1 MRPAFLRKA
10 LGFVARKPR
19 EAWLVVRLA
28 AWVATLSA
36 LVKFLPLPRA
46 LSLVSAST
54 RQPPPR
60 AGEIGEE
67 RIAQLL
73 DAVLATD
80 VLCFTPTC
88 WKRAPVLHRYLALGG
103 RRTQIVFGM
112 RKGGGG
118 LLDGHAWLEDDT
130 GALFETTTRP
140 DYTVTYSFPSPRP
153 ARELQTRTLTTGQK
167 V

>member
-1 MRPAFLRKA
+1 MQPVLLRKA
-10 LGFVARKPR
+10 LGFAARKPR

-46 LSLVSAST
+46 LSLVSVAP
-54 RQPPPR
+54 RVPPGR
-60 AGEIGEE
+60 GGVGEE
-67 RIAQLL
+67 RLAQLL
-73 DAVLATD
+73 DALLATD

-103 RRTQIVFGM
+103 RPTRIVFGM

-118 LLDGHAWLEDDT
+118 LLDGHAWLEDGA
-130 GALFETTTRP
+130 GALFEATARP
-140 DYTVTYSFPSPRP
+140 DYTVTYTFPSPRP
-153 ARELQTRTLTTGQK
+153 TRELRQQT
-167 V
+167 

>member
-10 LGFVARKPR
+10 LGFAARKPR

-28 AWVATLSA
+28 AWVAALSA

-46 LSLVSAST
+46 LSLVSAAPRGPRRS
-54 RQPPPR
+54 RQFS
-60 AGEIGEE
+60 EE

-88 WKRAPVLHRYLALGG
+88 WKRAPVLHRYLALAG
-103 RRTQIVFGM
+103 RPTQIVFGM

-118 LLDGHAWLEDDT
+118 QLDGHAWLEDDG
-130 GALFETTTRP
+130 GAIFETTTRP
-140 DYTVTYSFPSPRP
+140 DYTVTYTFPSPRP
-153 ARELQTRTLTTGQK
+153 ARELHTRT
-167 V
+167 